1 MCLIKILVYD
11 CHFINLKF
19 VIVMASSV
27 TQTTTAQ
34 QRVLILDDINPN
46 LKAMEYAVRGPI
58 LTRAGEIEKEIL
70 NVSYIY

>member
-1 MCLIKILVYD
+1 
-11 CHFINLKF
+11 
-19 VIVMASSV
+19 MASSV

-34 QRVLILDDINPN
+34 QRVLSLDDINPN

-58 LTRAGEIEKEIL
+58 LTRAGEIEKELL